1 MAPSSHNFSPG
12 LSAIQ
17 LPVTGWGSPYSFVHL
32 PAYSLQCCPVT
43 FMAFTVQIL
52 SPLFWASV
60 MEQLKCLEA
69 VSIRMEPSG
78 AVWLIP
84 LILREFSSLSTFG
97 KGARGGGGGLGSYNW
112 RSCCFLHISGRY
124 SRFYLFISNFERGL
138 RFGVLGLRSS
148 FTNHPFCY
156 HSVVQRNCSFVKV
169 SCYCMPLSYPL
180 PSLMAFPLWFWPL
193 RWNNYQ
199 WPFLC

>member
-1 MAPSSHNFSPG
+1 M
-12 LSAIQ
+12 LSCYLYGI
-17 LPVTGWGSPYSFVHL
+17 H
-32 PAYSLQCCPVT
+32 CPNP
-43 FMAFTVQIL
+43 FASIL
-52 SPLFWASV
+52 SFCHGTT
-60 MEQLKCLEA
+60 Q
-69 VSIRMEPSG
+69 VSRSRFNPYG
-78 AVWLIP
+78 TVWSRLIDS
-84 LILREFSSLSTFG
+84 IDFEGVQFAFYIWQRG
-97 KGARGGGGGLGSYNW
+97 QGGGGGLGSYNL
-112 RSCCFLHISGRY
+112 RSCCFLNISGRY

-193 RWNNYQ
+193 R
-199 WPFLC
+199 